1 MIRKIKQWYRQ
12 WRMDRDSYLMAR
24 ISARRSKQFSDA
36 MHGFA
41 KAVERMMAKGIK
53 D

>member
-1 MIRKIKQWYRQ
+1 
-12 WRMDRDSYLMAR
+12 MDRDSYLMAR

-41 KAVERMMAKGIK
+41 KAVERMMAKAQNRKRADKEPTCWGE
-53 D
+53 